1 MVELLLLSFLT
12 VLMNI
17 VGSSYLLVRGLKGRL
32 GSPLVEAIAVSV
44 SAALVSWA
52 IPLESAVGATL
63 RLGWF
68 KPWSVGWIIGF
79 WVIIAVPTAIL
90 QHSKIR
96 T

>member
-1 MVELLLLSFLT
+1 MVELLLLSFFT
-12 VLMNI
+12 VLIEI

-32 GSPLVEAIAVSV
+32 GSPLVEAIAASV
-44 SAALVSWA
+44 SAALASWA

-68 KPWSVGWIIGF
+68 EPWSVGWIIGF
-79 WVIIAVPTAIL
+79 WALIAVPTAIL